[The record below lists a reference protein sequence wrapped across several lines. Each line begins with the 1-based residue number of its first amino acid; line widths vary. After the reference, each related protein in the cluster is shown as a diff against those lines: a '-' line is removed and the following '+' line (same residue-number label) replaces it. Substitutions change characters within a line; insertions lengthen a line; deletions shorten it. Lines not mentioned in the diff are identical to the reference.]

1 MSRAKYNSVTS
12 KEDHQQ
18 NKLSKQ
24 CSKFPSKTM
33 IASVSLMPTLNNV
46 LATSLY
52 IHIYILYIIYI
63 YILYIIYIYIYILYI
78 YIYILYIEGIY
89 WGKITSFPPNCTE
102 KVYFG
107 VAEKSFKDSTTTP
120 NLFRTKI
127 TQTKCNLEHRKRMS
141 TI

>member
-1 MSRAKYNSVTS
+1 MLTITEYT
-12 KEDHQQ
+12 
-18 NKLSKQ
+18 
-24 CSKFPSKTM
+24 
-33 IASVSLMPTLNNV
+33 
-46 LATSLY
+46 Y
-52 IHIYILYIIYI
+52 ISYIYIYLSLCLSTSYIYI
-63 YILYIIYIYIYILYI
+63 YIYIYIYYIYYLYIYIIYYIYIYILYI

>member
-1 MSRAKYNSVTS
+1 MHWV
-12 KEDHQQ
+12 
-18 NKLSKQ
+18 
-24 CSKFPSKTM
+24 CSK
-33 IASVSLMPTLNNV
+33 VSNV
-46 LATSLY
+46 NYHWIYVYIIYLHLPISLS
-52 IHIYILYIIYI
+52 IYIIYIYIYIYIYIIYIIYI
-63 YILYIIYIYIYILYI
+63 YILYIIYYIYIYILYI